1 MSSRSQAATGE
12 TDGGD
17 RMKIIEA
24 LDTTRDETLRYFEL
38 GDRELTASYGPGKW
52 PVRFIL
58 HHLADAET
66 VLSERI
72 RRILSEGRR
81 VLWAF
86 DQDAWAQG
94 LDYATMHLDLSRD
107 PYRSTRAGIR
117 YLAGIHYET
126 SGHLEWI
133 HSETGAFAM
142 VAAAGICMFQVHEL
156 RPA

>member
-1 MSSRSQAATGE
+1 
-12 TDGGD
+12 
-17 RMKIIEA
+17 MKIIEA
-24 LDTTRDETLRYFEL
+24 LDTTRDETLRYFQL

-58 HHLADAET
+58 HHLADADT
-66 VLSERI
+66 VLLERI

-94 LDYATMHLDLSRD
+94 LDYAAMPLDLSRD
-107 PYRSTRAGIR
+107 LYSSARAGIR
-117 YLAGIHYET
+117 YLAGVHYET

-133 HSETGAFAM
+133 HSETGLRTLKDEFDK
-142 VAAAGICMFQVHEL
+142 VAEHNAHHLRQIRAAL
-156 RPA
+156 ARPS